1 MNREPTPYLH
11 VQSEWVDVDWK
22 NKKGF
27 AGLDAAVN
35 MKTRGGLLET
45 VAPLSGHSLM
55 QGLASLLLAVTWVLA
70 SMAFSSPTLGSTSLS
85 SRGGVADKRGLQIK
99 VSLFLSPQLGRQ
111 GGVRDLSSSVTNC
124 TSSFFHPLHG
134 VGGKQI
140 ISRKSSA
147 DNLTS
152 GGRSWLC
159 CWPGSVL
166 MKGKLLLV

>member
-1 MNREPTPYLH
+1 M
-11 VQSEWVDVDWK
+11 
-22 NKKGF
+22 
-27 AGLDAAVN
+27 
-35 MKTRGGLLET
+35 

-99 VSLFLSPQLGRQ
+99 VSLILYPQLGRQ
-111 GGVRDLSSSVTNC
+111 GGVRDLSCSVTNC

-159 CWPGSVL
+159 YDLDQFWWKGNCSLSNSFFHKQLVL
-166 MKGKLLLV
+166 SSSCHRDVIMISFMPK